1 VHGRSDLLGAV
12 AVGVGDYF
20 HQVTVGVV
28 KIDAATTVQMID
40 FAGPCAPRM
49 GVVPDALSADS
60 GERRVEFRVR
70 RGKWSKSLG
79 AIRGARL
86 QFARWPDEQVWELIE
101 APGNS

>member
-60 GERRVEFRVR
+60 GERRVEFRSAGENGQNRLARSEEHVFNL
-70 RGKWSKSLG
+70 RGGRMNKS
-79 AIRGARL
+79 
-86 QFARWPDEQVWELIE
+86 
-101 APGNS
+101 GN